1 MGYHRYDMP
10 LYCIQDRP
18 DLLFHTNPGCL
29 CFSELFKI
37 CESSVLICLFSCPVI
52 DNGESLKFNSKF
64 ESGNLRK
71 AIQVRKYVQ
80 NKHFFLLLFYKCAFH
95 KIKKLFLIFPFC
107 VLPVSVGRF
116 EYDLILNSDINS
128 NHYHQWFYFEVGNM
142 RPGVRYRFNII
153 NCEKSNSQ
161 FNYGGSFQALVQ
173 KNNQVHKRRCE

>member
-80 NKHFFLLLFYKCAFH
+80 NKHFFCCCFINVLFIKLRSCFLFFH
-95 KIKKLFLIFPFC
+95 SVYCLFLSAGLSMTWSWTLISIVITITSGSISRWAIC
-107 VLPVSVGRF
+107 VLEFVIDS
-116 EYDLILNSDINS
+116 I
-128 NHYHQWFYFEVGNM
+128 
-142 RPGVRYRFNII
+142 
-153 NCEKSNSQ
+153 
-161 FNYGGSFQALVQ
+161 
-173 KNNQVHKRRCE
+173 